1 MQDMTGRTINISGEV
16 GKISGDII
24 KKAETDELKNNL
36 FFELKTTNLNG
47 EENEYQ
53 LQMTLTEVIK
63 AADN

>member
-1 MQDMTGRTINISGEV
+1 MGSQSDHQINISGEV

-24 KKAETDELKNNL
+24 KKAEIDELKNNL

>member
-1 MQDMTGRTINISGEV
+1 MTGGTINISGEV

-24 KKAETDELKNNL
+24 KKAEIDELKNNL

>member
-1 MQDMTGRTINISGEV
+1 MTGGTINISGEV
-16 GKISGDII
+16 GKQS
-24 KKAETDELKNNL
+24 